1 MRFPAARRAR
11 KLLLFFGILACLAVT
26 SPVSPPIMA
35 APGPALLVPSVSAN
49 VRPLPND
56 NGWNNASVVVSFECE
71 DAPVSCSAPA
81 PIANE
86 TTAFEVFG
94 YGNDG
99 VTEAQT
105 SVFVSI
111 DVTPPV
117 VTSTSPSSGTTNG
130 SDPVEWTSPEWWVRC
145 PQCPRFAI
153 AGFVGG
159 SLMTSNSRRSAW
171 SSTRA
176 RA

>member
-1 MRFPAARRAR
+1 M
-11 KLLLFFGILACLAVT
+11 
-26 SPVSPPIMA
+26 
-35 APGPALLVPSVSAN
+35 PSVSAN

-117 VTSTSPSSGTTNG
+117 VTITSPSSGTTNASSAAIEAIV
-130 SDPVEWTSPEWWVRC
+130 SD
-145 PQCPRFAI
+145 
-153 AGFVGG
+153 
-159 SLMTSNSRRSAW
+159 SRSGVDAVYCNGERGDS
-171 SSTRA
+171 
-176 RA
+176 

>member
-117 VTSTSPSSGTTNG
+117 VTITSPSSGTTNG
-130 SDPVEWTSPEWWVRC
+130 SDPISWTS
-145 PQCPRFAI
+145 
-153 AGFVGG
+153 
-159 SLMTSNSRRSAW
+159 
-171 SSTRA
+171 
-176 RA
+176 